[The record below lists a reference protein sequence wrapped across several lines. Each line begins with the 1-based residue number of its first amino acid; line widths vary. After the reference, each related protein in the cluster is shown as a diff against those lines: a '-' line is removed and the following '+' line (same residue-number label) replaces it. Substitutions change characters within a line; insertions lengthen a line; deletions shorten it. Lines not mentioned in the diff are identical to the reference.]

1 MMEDEFSRNLVKDYI
16 HWAVYVHENQGYLGR
31 CIIWCKRENALD
43 LTDATPAEQQEL
55 FLILKDLY
63 QATKKCFQADWF
75 NYAFLGNGV
84 RHLHCHFIPRYQSP
98 RIFNGTTFEDKL
110 WGHNYKTNHNFVTPP
125 KLLERVRVE
134 LKQALG

>member
-1 MMEDEFSRNLVKDYI
+1 MEDKFSRNLVKDYI

-43 LTDATPAEQQEL
+43 LTDAAPAEQHEL

-63 QATKKCFQADWF
+63 QATKKSFQADWF

-84 RHLHCHFIPRYQSP
+84 RHLHCHFIPRYRSP
-98 RIFNGTTFEDKL
+98 RNFGGNTFEDKR
-110 WGHNYKTNHNFVTPP
+110 WGNNYQTDHAVITSPE
-125 KLLERVRVE
+125 LLARVRDT
-134 LKQALG
+134 LTKALG